1 MPQDGANGNEFHR
14 NAAMRGAAPFTKSDR
29 LAQISRDKRGAAKK
43 RLAGPGEARI
53 SGFNRKADFRAMA
66 AGDIQPRR
74 NLVVVR
80 AGRNS
85 LHPGWL
91 DAGAR
96 RNWDLAVSVYDPEA
110 RFDHAPDVAIVSR
123 EGGKWDG
130 LFAYF
135 AQSDALSRYDY
146 VWLPD
151 DDLAAN
157 SASIDAMFDAM
168 RRYDLDIAQ
177 PSLTRDSYFTHFL
190 FLSCPGFRL
199 RYVNFIEIMAPCLK
213 SRLLA
218 KVLDDFRGS
227 MSGFGMD
234 YVWCRLSDQ
243 PRDKAAILDEVAV
256 RHTRPVGKA
265 LRGAMAARGLDAKAE
280 ERLIRARYG
289 IEGKIRPVVYAAID
303 SAGHRRDGAAA
314 LGFAMAKGYLSA
326 YREFGP
332 QESASFKIVQLLR
345 RQLVEK
351 ADLTPLKR
359 RDPVSPPPGLAE
371 AVDALDLRGP
381 R

>member
-1 MPQDGANGNEFHR
+1 MAGGE
-14 NAAMRGAAPFTKSDR
+14 R
-29 LAQISRDKRGAAKK
+29 L
-43 RLAGPGEARI
+43 
-53 SGFNRKADFRAMA
+53 
-66 AGDIQPRR
+66 PRR

-91 DAGAR
+91 DAGVR
-96 RNWDLAVSVYDPEA
+96 RNWDLAVSLYDVSA
-110 RFDHAPDVAIVSR
+110 RFDHGPDVVTVLC

-130 LFAYF
+130 LAAYF
-135 AQSDALSRYDY
+135 TQSDALSRYDY

-157 SASIDAMFDAM
+157 SAGVDAVFDAM

-213 SRLLA
+213 ANLLA
-218 KVLDDFRGS
+218 KVLDDFHGS

-234 YVWCRLSDQ
+234 YVWCRLGAE
-243 PRDKAAILDEVAV
+243 PRDKAAILDEVTV

-280 ERLIRARYG
+280 ERVIRDRYG

-303 SAGHRRDGAAA
+303 DRGNRRDGAAA
-314 LGFAMAKGYLSA
+314 LGLAMAKGYLSA

-332 QESASFKIVQLLR
+332 QESASWKILQLIR
-345 RQLVEK
+345 RQLVERP
-351 ADLTPLKR
+351 DLAPLKR
-359 RDPVSPPPGLAE
+359 RDVGSPAADPATS
-371 AVDALDLRGP
+371 RGAADP
-381 R
+381 RGSR